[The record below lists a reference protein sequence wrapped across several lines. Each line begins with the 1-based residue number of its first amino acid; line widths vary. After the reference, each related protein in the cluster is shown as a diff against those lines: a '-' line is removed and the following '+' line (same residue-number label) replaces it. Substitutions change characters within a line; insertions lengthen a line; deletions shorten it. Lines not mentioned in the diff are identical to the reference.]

1 MAEPTSG
8 ADEPLDSRA
17 ARRILWGAV
26 KRFLPYMRPHLGW
39 MSTATLMAVL
49 QSVTTI
55 AMMYTVMAGIGHIV
69 LGDLAAIE
77 STAVNLVALVVVENV
92 IKIIYNAAMIRV
104 NERLTVTIRND
115 LVARLHTVQLSRHVE
130 QASGEWVTRVLFEA
144 NRFRSFLTKSVMEVI
159 NSVIWF
165 FAFAVFLLSLSPAVA
180 LPTLVSIP
188 LMVYVALWWTNRL
201 RPDTRRQRREWDS
214 MVGYLNQRIDGLTD
228 VRAFGQEQALLAELD
243 RRSADYNEVHNRLS
257 RKRLWLSSHLA
268 FGVHFALALL
278 IFFGGL
284 QIIQGN
290 ALGSGFFFSLAS
302 GMMPM
307 TWMLLGTNSM
317 MASMGM
323 AQGAALAAGTLAA
336 FALFVKKML
345 NPVRDLAH
353 QLGEASD
360 VAVSAQRILDVLDLP
375 AEDDSGDPLP
385 PVRGE
390 LDVERVS
397 FRYAGGD
404 EVLHDL
410 TLSARAGEHIGIV
423 GSSGAGK
430 STLMQ
435 LLVRLYTPTSGAI
448 RIDGRDLA
456 TVSRSSVRNQ
466 VLLVTQEAQL
476 FDGTVTENIRF
487 GRPDATDDEVVA
499 AATSVGADEV
509 IRGLGQGY
517 STRVGE
523 RGSRLSVGERQ
534 LVALARAMLADPRII
549 ILDEA
554 VSSVDPERQRVVV
567 AAIRHLLAGR
577 TAVVVAHWLAL
588 VEDLDRVFVLE
599 HGRIVESGRPVELLT
614 THGRLAELL
623 SVQNRH
629 DKEITTTG
637 RNLNV

>member
-1 MAEPTSG
+1 MADPTTKTAEP
-8 ADEPLDSRA
+8 ADARA
-17 ARRILWGAV
+17 ARKILWNAV

-39 MSTATLMAVL
+39 MSIATLMAVL
-49 QSVTTI
+49 SSITTI
-55 AMMYTVMAGIGHIV
+55 AVMYTVMAGIGHIV
-69 LGDLAAIE
+69 LGDLAAIQ
-77 STAVNLVALVVVENV
+77 STAINLMVLVVVENV
-92 IKIIYNAAMIRV
+92 IRIVYNAAMIRV

-115 LVARLHTVQLSRHVE
+115 LVARLHSVQLSRHVE

-144 NRFRSFLTKSVMEVI
+144 NRFRGFLTKSVMEVV
-159 NSVIWF
+159 NSVVWF
-165 FAFAVFLLSLSPAVA
+165 IAFSVFLLALSPAVA
-180 LPTLVSIP
+180 LPTLVAIP
-188 LMVYVALWWTNRL
+188 LMVYIALWWTARL
-201 RPDTRRQRREWDS
+201 RPDTRCQRQEWDK

-228 VRAFGQEQALLAELD
+228 VRAFGQEQALLDELD
-243 RRSADYNEVHNRLS
+243 RRSATYNVVHNRLS
-257 RKRLWLSSHLA
+257 RKRLWLSSHLS
-268 FGVHFALALL
+268 FSVHFALALL

-284 QIIQGN
+284 QIIQGH

-307 TWMLLGTNSM
+307 TWMLLGTDTM

-360 VAVSAQRILDVLDLP
+360 MAVSAQRILDVLDLP
-375 AEDDSGDPLP
+375 AEDDNGEALP
-385 PVRGE
+385 DVRGE
-390 LDVERVS
+390 LEVDGVS
-397 FRYAGGD
+397 FGYSEGP

-410 TLSARAGEHIGIV
+410 TLSARPGEHIGIV

-435 LLVRLYTPTSGAI
+435 LLVRLYTPTSGTI
-448 RIDGRDLA
+448 RIDGHDLS

-476 FDGTVTENIRF
+476 FDGTVAENIRF
-487 GRPDATDDEVVA
+487 GRPDATDEEVVA

-509 IRGLGQGY
+509 IAELSQGY
-517 STRVGE
+517 GTRVGE

-534 LVALARAMLADPRII
+534 LVALARAMLMDPKVI

-554 VSSVDPERQRVVV
+554 VSSVDPARQRVVL
-567 AAIRHLLAGR
+567 AAIRRLLDGR

-588 VEDLDRVFVLE
+588 VEDLDQVFVLE
-599 HGRIVESGRPVELLT
+599 DGRIVESGNPVELLT
-614 THGRLAELL
+614 AHGRLAELL
-623 SVQNRH
+623 DVQNRQ
-629 DKEITTTG
+629 DKQETNG
-637 RNLNV
+637 RKIHV

>member
-1 MAEPTSG
+1 MADPTTTTAEP
-8 ADEPLDSRA
+8 ADARA
-17 ARRILWGAV
+17 ARKILWNAV

-39 MSTATLMAVL
+39 MSVATFMAVL
-49 QSVTTI
+49 SSITTI
-55 AMMYTVMAGIGHIV
+55 AVMYTVMAGIGHIV
-69 LGDLAAIE
+69 LGDLAAIRG
-77 STAVNLVALVVVENV
+77 TAINLMVLVVIENV
-92 IKIIYNAAMIRV
+92 IRIVYNAAMIRV

-115 LVARLHTVQLSRHVE
+115 LVARLHSVQLSRHVE

-144 NRFRSFLTKSVMEVI
+144 NRFRGFLTKSVMEVV
-159 NSVIWF
+159 NSVVWF
-165 FAFAVFLLSLSPAVA
+165 IAFSVFLLALSPAVA
-180 LPTLVSIP
+180 LPTLVAIP
-188 LMVYVALWWTNRL
+188 LMVYVALWWTARL
-201 RPDTRRQRREWDS
+201 RPDTRRQRQEWDK

-228 VRAFGQEQALLAELD
+228 VRAFGQEQALLDELD
-243 RRSADYNEVHNRLS
+243 RRSATYNVVHNRLS
-257 RKRLWLSSHLA
+257 RKRLWLSSHLS
-268 FGVHFALALL
+268 FSVHFALALL

-284 QIIQGN
+284 QIIQGH

-307 TWMLLGTNSM
+307 TWMLLGTDTM

-360 VAVSAQRILDVLDLP
+360 MAVSAQRILDVLDLP
-375 AEDDSGDPLP
+375 AEDDNGEALP
-385 PVRGE
+385 EVRGE
-390 LDVERVS
+390 LEVDGVS
-397 FRYAGGD
+397 FGYSEGP

-410 TLSARAGEHIGIV
+410 TLSARPGEHIGIV

-448 RIDGRDLA
+448 RIDGHDLS

-476 FDGTVTENIRF
+476 FDGTVAENIRF
-487 GRPDATDDEVVA
+487 GKPDATDDEVVA

-509 IRGLGQGY
+509 IAELGQGY
-517 STRVGE
+517 GTRVGE

-534 LVALARAMLADPRII
+534 LVALARAMLMDPKVI

-554 VSSVDPERQRVVV
+554 VSSVDPARQRIVL
-567 AAIRHLLAGR
+567 AAIRRLLDGR

-588 VEDLDRVFVLE
+588 VEDLDQVFVLE
-599 HGRIVESGRPVELLT
+599 DGRIVESGNPVELLT
-614 THGRLAELL
+614 AHGRLAELL
-623 SVQNRH
+623 DVQNRQ
-629 DKEITTTG
+629 DKQETNG
-637 RNLNV
+637 RKINV

>member
-1 MAEPTSG
+1 MADPTTKTAEP
-8 ADEPLDSRA
+8 ADARA
-17 ARRILWGAV
+17 ARKILWNAV

-39 MSTATLMAVL
+39 MSIATFMAVL
-49 QSVTTI
+49 SSITTI
-55 AMMYTVMAGIGHIV
+55 AVMYTVMAGIGHIV
-69 LGDLAAIE
+69 LGDLAAIQ
-77 STAVNLVALVVVENV
+77 STAINLMVLVVIENV
-92 IKIIYNAAMIRV
+92 IRIVYNAAMIRV

-115 LVARLHTVQLSRHVE
+115 LVARLHSVQLSRHVE

-144 NRFRSFLTKSVMEVI
+144 NRFRGFLTKSVMEVV
-159 NSVIWF
+159 NSVVWF
-165 FAFAVFLLSLSPAVA
+165 IAFSVFLLALSPAVA
-180 LPTLVSIP
+180 LPTLVAIP
-188 LMVYVALWWTNRL
+188 LMVYIALWWTTRL
-201 RPDTRRQRREWDS
+201 RPDTRRQRQEWDK

-228 VRAFGQEQALLAELD
+228 VRAFGQEQALLDELD
-243 RRSADYNEVHNRLS
+243 RRSATYNVVHNRLS
-257 RKRLWLSSHLA
+257 RKRLWLSSHLS
-268 FGVHFALALL
+268 FSVHFALALL

-284 QIIQGN
+284 QIIQGH

-307 TWMLLGTNSM
+307 TWMLLGTDTM

-360 VAVSAQRILDVLDLP
+360 MAVSAQRILDVLDLP
-375 AEDDSGDPLP
+375 AEDDNGEALP
-385 PVRGE
+385 DVRGE
-390 LDVERVS
+390 LEVDGVS
-397 FRYAGGD
+397 FGYSEGP

-410 TLSARAGEHIGIV
+410 TLSARPGEHIGIV

-435 LLVRLYTPTSGAI
+435 LLVRLYTPTSGTI
-448 RIDGRDLA
+448 RIDGHDLS

-476 FDGTVTENIRF
+476 FDGTVAENIRF
-487 GRPDATDDEVVA
+487 GKPDATDDEVVA

-509 IRGLGQGY
+509 IAELSQGY
-517 STRVGE
+517 GTRVGE

-534 LVALARAMLADPRII
+534 LVALARAMLMDPKVI

-554 VSSVDPERQRVVV
+554 VSSVDPARQRIVL
-567 AAIRHLLAGR
+567 AAIRRLLDGR

-588 VEDLDRVFVLE
+588 VEDLDQVFVLE
-599 HGRIVESGRPVELLT
+599 DGRIVESGNPVELLT
-614 THGRLAELL
+614 AHGRLAELL
-623 SVQNRH
+623 DVQNRQ
-629 DKEITTTG
+629 DKQETNG
-637 RNLNV
+637 RKINV

>member
-1 MAEPTSG
+1 MADPITTAEP
-8 ADEPLDSRA
+8 ADARA
-17 ARRILWGAV
+17 ARKILWNAV

-39 MSTATLMAVL
+39 MSVATLMAVL
-49 QSVTTI
+49 SSITTI
-55 AMMYTVMAGIGHIV
+55 AVMYTVMAGIGHIV
-69 LGDLAAIE
+69 LGDLAAIQG
-77 STAVNLVALVVVENV
+77 TAINLMVLVVVENV
-92 IKIIYNAAMIRV
+92 IRIVYNAAMIRV

-115 LVARLHTVQLSRHVE
+115 LVARLHSVQLSRHVE

-144 NRFRSFLTKSVMEVI
+144 NRFRGFLTKSVMEVV
-159 NSVIWF
+159 NSVVWF
-165 FAFAVFLLSLSPAVA
+165 IAFSVFLLALSPAVA
-180 LPTLVSIP
+180 LPTLVAIP
-188 LMVYVALWWTNRL
+188 LMVYIALWWTARL
-201 RPDTRRQRREWDS
+201 RPDTRRQRQEWDK

-228 VRAFGQEQALLAELD
+228 VRAFGQEQALLDELD
-243 RRSADYNEVHNRLS
+243 RRSATYNVVHNRLS
-257 RKRLWLSSHLA
+257 RKRLWLSSHLS
-268 FGVHFALALL
+268 FSVHFALALL

-284 QIIQGN
+284 QIIQGH

-307 TWMLLGTNSM
+307 TWMLLGTDTM

-360 VAVSAQRILDVLDLP
+360 MAVSAQRILDVLDLP
-375 AEDDSGDPLP
+375 AEDDNGEALP
-385 PVRGE
+385 EVRGE
-390 LDVERVS
+390 LEVDGVS
-397 FRYAGGD
+397 FGYSEGP

-410 TLSARAGEHIGIV
+410 TLSARPGEHIGIV

-430 STLMQ
+430 STLMP
-435 LLVRLYTPTSGAI
+435 LLVRLYTPTSGTI
-448 RIDGRDLA
+448 RIDGHDLSA
-456 TVSRSSVRNQ
+456 VSRSSVRNQ

-476 FDGTVTENIRF
+476 FDGTVAENIRF

-509 IRGLGQGY
+509 IAELGQGY
-517 STRVGE
+517 ATRVGE

-534 LVALARAMLADPRII
+534 LVALARAMLMDPKVI

-554 VSSVDPERQRVVV
+554 VSSVDPARQRVVL
-567 AAIRHLLAGR
+567 AAIRRLLDGR

-588 VEDLDRVFVLE
+588 VEDLDQVFVLE
-599 HGRIVESGRPVELLT
+599 DGRIVESGNPVELLT
-614 THGRLAELL
+614 AHGRLAELL
-623 SVQNRH
+623 DVQNRQ
-629 DKEITTTG
+629 DKQETNG
-637 RNLNV
+637 RKINV